1 MYHLTNAQLLVG
13 ALVLILAIVLAVR
26 AILGH
31 RREKPA
37 PFRDYFGSG
46 YRRDLLR
53 QSDLSESEDWQ
64 AERQSRFTPFRL
76 RDSGANERR
85 TRVGGAARRD
95 RESN

>member
-13 ALVLILAIVLAVR
+13 ALALMLAIVLAVR
-26 AILGH
+26 AILEH
-31 RREKPA
+31 RREKAA
-37 PFRDYFGSG
+37 PFGGYFGSG

-64 AERQSRFTPFRL
+64 ADRQCRFTPLRL
-76 RDSGANERR
+76 RDSRAKERR
-85 TRVGGAARRD
+85 ARAGGAAQRG